1 MRIRR
6 IVGAAVVATLALG
19 AAACSGDDNAD
30 KDETTTTK
38 AGEETTTTVAELSD
52 DDYSAAVEPL
62 MDDLD
67 GAGTDLCAVLQV
79 AYGTGPEAPPST
91 TEQVKVTIAAQAKI
105 LRSLAATE
113 PVEAASAPV
122 LNATAD
128 KLEADAEAAGY
139 SLEFFQTGVN
149 SVFDTEEFRTAMTP
163 YQSRQAA
170 ECASEEPTAGSSEL
184 DGGDTSTTVGG

>member
-6 IVGAAVVATLALG
+6 IVGAALVATLALG
-19 AAACSGDDNAD
+19 ATACGGDDKAE

-38 AGEETTTTVAELSD
+38 AEDSSTTLPELSD
-52 DDYSAAVEPL
+52 EDYAKEVEPL
-62 MDDLD
+62 MSELD

-79 AYGTGPEAPPST
+79 AYGSGPQAPPST
-91 TEQVKVTIAAQAKI
+91 VEQVKITVAAQAKI

-128 KLEADAEAAGY
+128 KLEADAEQAGY
-139 SLEFFQTGVN
+139 TVEFFQTGVN
-149 SVFDTEEFRTAMTP
+149 KIFDTEEFRNAISP
-163 YQSRQAA
+163 YQTRQAA
-170 ECASEEPTAGSSEL
+170 DCMPEEPTAGSSGAE
-184 DGGDTSTTVGG
+184 GGASPTTVAG

>member
-1 MRIRR
+1 MSIRR
-6 IVGAAVVATLALG
+6 IVGAAMVATLALG
-19 AAACSGDDNAD
+19 VAACGGDEDAE

-38 AGEETTTTVAELSD
+38 AGEESTTSLRELSD

-62 MDDLD
+62 MAELD

-79 AYGTGPEAPPST
+79 AYGAGPEAPPST

-122 LNATAD
+122 LNSTAD
-128 KLEADAEAAGY
+128 KLEAEAEAAGY
-139 SLEFFQTGVN
+139 SVEFFTTGVN

-163 YQSRQAA
+163 YQSRQAS
-170 ECASEEPTAGSSEL
+170 ECATEDPTAGSSEL
-184 DGGDTSTTVGG
+184 DGADTSTTVGG

>member
-122 LNATAD
+122 LNAD
-128 KLEADAEAAGY
+128 
-139 SLEFFQTGVN
+139 
-149 SVFDTEEFRTAMTP
+149 R
-163 YQSRQAA
+163 RQARGRRRSCRLLA
-170 ECASEEPTAGSSEL
+170 RVLPDRCELGVRHRGVPHSHDAVPEPSGRGVRVRGADRG
-184 DGGDTSTTVGG
+184 